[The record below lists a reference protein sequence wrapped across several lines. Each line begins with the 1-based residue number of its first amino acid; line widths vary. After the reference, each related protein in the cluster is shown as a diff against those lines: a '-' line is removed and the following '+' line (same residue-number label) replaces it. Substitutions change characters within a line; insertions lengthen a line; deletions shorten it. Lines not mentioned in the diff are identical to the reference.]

1 MQTLGSQLGGSL
13 SGIGTEKAALGSH
26 GFAHAGSVG
35 LGALDGLRHDLYAD
49 QLPALTCHGK
59 ADGAHAAVE
68 IQQRVVR
75 GQLRVLRSNAVQ
87 PLGGKRVDLIE
98 GQWSQPHRH
107 AAKRVLNVARAVQD
121 VIFTAQNDV
130 GVFGVDVEQN
140 GADGRELPPQCGA
153 KLLCVGQ
160 LCPGAYQ
167 THHDL
172 PAVRAAPQED
182 MSHQPLAALLIV
194 GADDLLCKK
203 GAQRVANLVQH
214 AGLQL
219 AVRAGDDAVG
229 APCVKADAGHAVLV
243 YAHRELHLVAVAV
256 YVWRR
261 QNIQHRHLQP
271 ADAAEGIQHAFLLG
285 AQLCGIIQMPQA
297 APAAGA
303 CHRAVHRNA
312 VRRGGEQLV
321 QNAKGVPAAVLHD
334 AHPCFVPG
342 GGAGDK
348 YGLAIGTVGHTAA
361 VAGKTFDA
369 QGQDLVFL

>member
-1 MQTLGSQLGGSL
+1 MPYQPF
-13 SGIGTEKAALGSH
+13 AAL
-26 GFAHAGSVG
+26 F
-35 LGALDGLRHDLYAD
+35 
-49 QLPALTCHGK
+49 
-59 ADGAHAAVE
+59 
-68 IQQRVVR
+68 I
-75 GQLRVLRSNAVQ
+75 
-87 PLGGKRVDLIE
+87 I
-98 GQWSQPHRH
+98 
-107 AAKRVLNVARAVQD
+107 
-121 VIFTAQNDV
+121 
-130 GVFGVDVEQN
+130 
-140 GADGRELPPQCGA
+140 GAD
-153 KLLCVGQ
+153 
-160 LCPGAYQ
+160 
-167 THHDL
+167 
-172 PAVRAAPQED
+172 
-182 MSHQPLAALLIV
+182 ALSR
-194 GADDLLCKK
+194 KK

-229 APCVKADAGHAVLV
+229 APGEKADARRTVLV

-271 ADAAEGIQHAFLLG
+271 ADAAEGIQHAFLFG
-285 AQLCGIIQMPQA
+285 AQLSGIIQMPQA